1 VQLTSELRLCTDL
14 LEAYIGIGLAY
25 ALGVCVVCV
34 VECGV
39 RVFGCACIQI
49 LQPISGFEESG
60 RKMQSSEM
68 IITTSVQFARSFS
81 SHENFRNM

>member
-1 VQLTSELRLCTDL
+1 MQLTSELRLCTDL

-25 ALGVCVVCV
+25 ALGVCVGVCSRV
-34 VECGV
+34 WC